1 MLRFMLK
8 NHLRFISA
16 ICLLMALVHIKNSIF
31 TSQNQGLIS
40 PIPKILSPNTATLN
54 PLDPESP
61 ALLKKDI
68 SAPTNNTLST
78 KNALNPESELQN
90 EGLKNSPNNDSINLI
105 KITSIKRKKTAN
117 NTSVSEEKNSF
128 LNTYQK
134 FALLEFNKNVK
145 KQFILDLKDMPKD
158 FLSIGF
164 TVDKGSIQ
172 QPKVEVKYS
181 NGSKEVIKLPFTEMF
196 QDDWVKL
203 ETNPNLKIESINVTA
218 LSPVDKSIF
227 SFFIQE
233 HL

>member
-1 MLRFMLK
+1 
-8 NHLRFISA
+8 
-16 ICLLMALVHIKNSIF
+16 MALVYVKNSF
-31 TSQNQGLIS
+31 FPSQNQGLIS
-40 PIPKILSPNTATLN
+40 PIPKILSPNTANLN
-54 PLDPESP
+54 PLDSQNQ
-61 ALLKKDI
+61 ASLKKDT
-68 SAPTNNTLST
+68 SATTHNNLDIQ
-78 KNALNPESELQN
+78 NALNSESELQKQV
-90 EGLKNSPNNDSINLI
+90 LKNNPDKDDIDLI
-105 KITSIKRKKTAN
+105 KITNLQPKKISQK
-117 NTSVSEEKNSF
+117 TSVSEEKNSF

-134 FALLEFNKNVK
+134 FALLEFNKNIK

-181 NGSKEVIKLPFTEMF
+181 NGSKEIIKLPFSEMF
-196 QDDWVKL
+196 EDDWVKL